1 MRVAS
6 RRVRALPHTGGRRAR
21 TPPGTGSEHAS
32 SEKNRQKRLSP
43 HDQKARMF
51 TMNSSSELSAI
62 LFLLY
67 KNAALIAASTVSC
80 GIIRGASC
88 T

>member
-1 MRVAS
+1 
-6 RRVRALPHTGGRRAR
+6 
-21 TPPGTGSEHAS
+21 
-32 SEKNRQKRLSP
+32 
-43 HDQKARMF
+43 MF

-80 GIIRGASC
+80 GNYPALRAHEHDY
-88 T
+88 